1 MSESITDIFIRNR
14 NDPAK
19 AAEELM
25 KNEFSDDRSQREN
38 FRAVALKEF
47 SPKQLSSFISQLSV
61 ELSKKMMKGSIGRE
75 KLIAQ
80 ASNALDETVKISN
93 TMLMRLSEWFSLHY
107 PELRISNEEM
117 SEKIVQYGKRDN
129 WPGFKSSLGVDLTE
143 EDENILKS
151 FAESASKANELKN
164 SLESYIK
171 TSMREITPNFSSL
184 LEPMLGAR
192 MLAAAG
198 SLEKL
203 ARMSASNIQ
212 IIGAEK
218 ALFRHLKKKGKAP
231 KYGMIYMSTVV
242 QSVPEDKR
250 GKVAR
255 AYAAKLMMAARIDF
269 FSGRDETDKLKR
281 ELKEDLEKV

>member
-1 MSESITDIFIRNR
+1 
-14 NDPAK
+14 
-19 AAEELM
+19 
-25 KNEFSDDRSQREN
+25 
-38 FRAVALKEF
+38 
-47 SPKQLSSFISQLSV
+47 
-61 ELSKKMMKGSIGRE
+61 
-75 KLIAQ
+75 
-80 ASNALDETVKISN
+80 
-93 TMLMRLSEWFSLHY
+93 
-107 PELRISNEEM
+107 
-117 SEKIVQYGKRDN
+117 
-129 WPGFKSSLGVDLTE
+129 
-143 EDENILKS
+143 
-151 FAESASKANELKN
+151 
-164 SLESYIK
+164 
-171 TSMREITPNFSSL
+171 
-184 LEPMLGAR
+184 
-192 MLAAAG
+192 
-198 SLEKL
+198 LEKL